1 MTKATKKAD
10 PKPAPILKRCPIC
23 NKVLDLNGLCGG
35 NFKCPESCTDE
46 QNQECMAV
54 IKLVLAGKIAECEG
68 QERIQGI
75 LHPEVPF

>member
-1 MTKATKKAD
+1 MAKERKDKAE
-10 PKPAPILKRCPIC
+10 PILKRCPIC

-46 QNQECMAV
+46 QNQECMKV